1 MTYTRRDVLKL
12 SAASALSASGSLRA
26 VAATSDPDVIV
37 LGAGLSGLNAAL
49 LLEELGAS
57 VRVLEGSNRIGGR
70 VYTADDREV
79 PGAPEMGASGMAA
92 GYARIINMADR
103 LDVPLADM
111 RPRTEAPLDQQV
123 MHLFG
128 EMIRIEDWVN
138 HPRNPFVNE
147 AYRAMLPR
155 SAAYAAYARNNPLA
169 EEDLLAWRDPRF
181 ANSDVSLF
189 QFLSE
194 QGWSEAE
201 IKLGAGTNMGY
212 GGSEF
217 DLSVMMMFQ
226 NLRWL
231 AYQRE
236 VSKGAGGMAIK
247 NGNQRLPEAMRNA
260 FRGDLEMN
268 AQAVAIET
276 SDDGVRVHTRDG
288 QTHRAKFLICSIPFS
303 ALRLVSIDP
312 VLRGPQAAAV
322 SHLGYTPS
330 VQVHYV
336 TTKKYW
342 EADELPPS
350 MWSDRLFGRFMALRN
365 NPDQP
370 EEVTSLIAYTNGRP
384 AMVLDRYEPDEAIA
398 RVTYELEQARPSL
411 KGALKPVK
419 YWSWT
424 RNPFAGGTYA
434 YWQPNQITRFSNLL
448 STPHDRVHFAGEH
461 TAVLERG
468 MEGAME
474 SGERAALEVL
484 ERL

>member
-12 SAASALSASGSLRA
+12 SAASALSSTVSARA
-26 VAATSDPDVIV
+26 VAAASDPDVLI

-70 VYTADDREV
+70 VYTADDKEV

-92 GYARIINMADR
+92 GYARVISTAER
-103 LDVPLADM
+103 LGVPLADM

-128 EMIRIEDWVN
+128 ETIRIEDWAA
-138 HPRNPFVNE
+138 HPRNPFANE
-147 AYRAMLPR
+147 AYRSMLPR
-155 SAAYAAYARNNPLA
+155 SAAYAAYAANNPLA
-169 EEDLLAWRDPRF
+169 DQDLTAWREPRF

-189 QFLSE
+189 RFLTE
-194 QGWSEAE
+194 QGWSAEE
-201 IKLGAGTNMGY
+201 IKLAAGINMGY
-212 GGSEF
+212 GASEF

-231 AYQRE
+231 AYQRA

-247 NGNQRLPEAMRNA
+247 NGNQRLPEAMRAA
-260 FRGDLEMN
+260 FRGDLETN
-268 AQAVAIET
+268 AQAVAIE
-276 SDDGVRVHTRDG
+276 SNDDGVRVHTRDG
-288 QTHRAKFLICSIPFS
+288 QTHRAKLLICTIPFS

-322 SHLGYTPS
+322 AELGYTPS
-330 VQVHYV
+330 VQIHYV
-336 TTKKYW
+336 TSKKYW
-342 EADELPPS
+342 EADDLPPS

-370 EEVTSLIAYTNGRP
+370 DEVTSLIAYTNGRA
-384 AMVLDRYEPDEAIA
+384 AMALDRYEPEEAIA
-398 RVTYELEQARPSL
+398 RVTHELEQARPSL
-411 KGALKPVK
+411 KGALEVVK

-424 RNPFAGGTYA
+424 RSPFAGGTYA
-434 YWQPNQITRFSNLL
+434 YWKPNQITRFSNLL
-448 STPHDRVHFAGEH
+448 STPHDRIHFAGEH